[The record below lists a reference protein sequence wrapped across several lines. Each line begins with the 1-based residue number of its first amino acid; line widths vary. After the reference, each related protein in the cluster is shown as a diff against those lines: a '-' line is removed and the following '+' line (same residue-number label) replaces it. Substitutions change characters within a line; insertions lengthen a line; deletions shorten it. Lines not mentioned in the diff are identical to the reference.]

1 MKLGY
6 FGALTWAMK
15 WLADQPSTLF
25 LGQSVAYPGQRAH
38 DTFKSV
44 PMEKRIEL
52 PIAEDFS
59 VGLCTGLS
67 LQGFLPILF
76 LPRWDFTIIAANQIL
91 NHLDKIPL
99 LGDFHPKVII
109 RTAVGASR
117 PIDPG
122 PQHTNDYTQFFR
134 RVCRT
139 IRIEELNKAEDV
151 ILAYKRA
158 LAMPRSTIIV
168 EKMELYGT

>member
-1 MKLGY
+1 VKLGY
-6 FGALTWAMK
+6 FGALTYAMK
-15 WLADQPSTLF
+15 YLAEQPNTLF

-38 DTFKSV
+38 ETFKSV

-99 LGDFHPKVII
+99 LGDFRPKVII
-109 RTAVGASR
+109 RTAVGASK

-122 PQHTNDYTQFFR
+122 PQHTNDYTNFFR
-134 RVCRT
+134 RVCKT
-139 IRIEELNKAEDV
+139 IQVLELNKAEE
-151 ILAYKRA
+151 ILPAYLRA
-158 LAMPRSTIIV
+158 LAIPQPSIIV
-168 EKMELYGT
+168 EKMEFYNA